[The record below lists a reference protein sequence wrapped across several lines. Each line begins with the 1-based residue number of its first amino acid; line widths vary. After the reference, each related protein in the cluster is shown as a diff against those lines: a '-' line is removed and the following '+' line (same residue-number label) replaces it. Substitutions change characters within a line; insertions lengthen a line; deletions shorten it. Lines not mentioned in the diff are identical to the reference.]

1 MAESLGP
8 EAIQALEL
16 IDKHRRASKNEL
28 YRQII
33 RRESEMALFVD
44 TKSKMV
50 TLREIVERDLGYP
63 VTVKH
68 ARLAYLRNNAA
79 GAPMKNLGT
88 PATPP
93 PDAQGQLPC
102 PESRVLLIF
111 ISLSYAVLF
120 YLLLSYLF

>member
-16 IDKHRRASKNEL
+16 IDKHRRASNNDL
-28 YRQII
+28 YRQVIQ
-33 RRESEMALFVD
+33 RESEMALFVD
-44 TKSKMV
+44 TKSKLA
-50 TLREIVERDLGYP
+50 TLREIVQRDLGYP

-68 ARLAYLRNNAA
+68 PRLAYLRDNPV

-88 PATPP
+88 PATPHH
-93 PDAQGQLPC
+93 DAQGQLAR

-111 ISLSYAVLF
+111 ISLSYANCIIYNSSPL
-120 YLLLSYLF
+120 